1 MSQAEFDIKKWV
13 KEYTETLLKRALYR
27 INQKEIA
34 EDLVQETFIT
44 AYQKIHQFK
53 GNSKPQTWLT
63 SILNHKIIDFYR
75 VEARK
80 KTETFTQAEGF
91 DSEGSWIDRNIRDMW
106 KQDEQLLDN
115 EGFNLTLAN
124 CMGKLPSQ
132 WKIVI
137 TAKYL
142 DSKKAKDICKELD
155 ITTSN
160 YWQLVHRAKLQL
172 KGCLENNFEFE

>member
-1 MSQAEFDIKKWV
+1 
-13 KEYTETLLKRALYR
+13 
-27 INQKEIA
+27 
-34 EDLVQETFIT
+34 
-44 AYQKIHQFK
+44 
-53 GNSKPQTWLT
+53 
-63 SILNHKIIDFYR
+63 
-75 VEARK
+75 
-80 KTETFTQAEGF
+80 
-91 DSEGSWIDRNIRDMW
+91 
-106 KQDEQLLDN
+106 
-115 EGFNLTLAN
+115 
-124 CMGKLPSQ
+124 MGKLPSQ